1 MKTCYQKICLVC
13 SSRSTTTYYNLYELW
28 FLHNKNVKFYATTVS
43 LTNFI
48 FYINKGNAGMKI
60 LQYIRL
66 QINRSSY
73 QRCSVKKKRVLRNF
87 AKSFIKK
94 EALAQVFSCEFC
106 KISKNTFSTE
116 HIRTTASGLKYYN
129 SDFI

>member
-73 QRCSVKKKRVLRNF
+73 QRCSVKKKEFLEISQNPLLKKRLWHRCFPVNF
-87 AKSFIKK
+87 AKF
-94 EALAQVFSCEFC
+94 LRTPFLQ
-106 KISKNTFSTE
+106 NT
-116 HIRTTASGLKYYN
+116 SGRLLL
-129 SDFI
+129 D